1 MFDGES
7 ENADVIWQKSNDLN
21 KVQTFR
27 TSSGKNLLIQL
38 YSQVDGSD
46 LINATVQFTMRFRSK
61 SLLRGLIY
69 LARGGQT
76 FWTAGHFRNFDK
88 AAGHTKKIDFSF
100 YIFFNENTKKKKN
113 RFFCG
118 VARGFLQISENGPR
132 SKKFGHLWPSR

>member
-46 LINATVQFTMRFRSK
+46 LINATVQFTMRLRSK

-69 LARGGQT
+69 
-76 FWTAGHFRNFDK
+76 
-88 AAGHTKKIDFSF
+88 
-100 YIFFNENTKKKKN
+100 
-113 RFFCG
+113 
-118 VARGFLQISENGPR
+118 
-132 SKKFGHLWPSR
+132 